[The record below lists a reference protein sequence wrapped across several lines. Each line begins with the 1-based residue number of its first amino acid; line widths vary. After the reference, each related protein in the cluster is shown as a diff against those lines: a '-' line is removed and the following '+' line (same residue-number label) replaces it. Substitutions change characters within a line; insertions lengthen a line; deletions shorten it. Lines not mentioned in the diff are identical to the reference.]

1 MRIKNLILS
10 TAMATV
16 FLAVN
21 ASAISVSFVE
31 GLEGSDV
38 VVSSTGFSGQGTPPS
53 STTGP
58 ESATFTGYQFTAGV
72 NLGSGAYGIGLFESP
87 GGALSDYVTV
97 TWSSGFIQTGYQTR
111 FDVVFKS
118 DVEGAILLPPIN
130 FPGSHIEAVE
140 DGTLQTFR
148 VPSTVFSLDIGIQSD
163 VEPTSKVPDG
173 GTTLLLLSCS
183 VLTLGAFR
191 RLQIA

>member
-1 MRIKNLILS
+1 
-10 TAMATV
+10 MASV
-16 FLAVN
+16 LLAVN

-38 VVSSTGFSGQGTPPS
+38 VVSSTGFTGQGVPPS

-58 ESATFTGYQFTAGV
+58 ESATFTGYQFTAGL

-97 TWSSGFIQTGYQTR
+97 TWSSGFIQNGYLTK
-111 FDVVFKS
+111 FDFVFKS
-118 DVEGAILLPPIN
+118 HVEGEILLPPIN

-140 DGTLQTFR
+140 DGNLQIFR
-148 VPSTVFSLDIGIQSD
+148 VPSTSFSLDIGIQSD
-163 VEPTSKVPDG
+163 VESTSVPDG
-173 GTTLLLLSCS
+173 GTTLLLLSCG
-183 VLTLGAFR
+183 VLGIGAFR
-191 RLQIA
+191 RFQVA